1 MRAFI
6 GLGSNDGD
14 RAENLRHAVRG
25 LDSTHGIEVVQVS
38 SIYET
43 EPVGGPAQPDY
54 LNAVAEVA
62 VHLGHRALLDAC
74 MTIEHALGRERSTEE
89 RWGPRVIDLDLLVMG
104 DLVVSDPDLEI
115 PHPRLA
121 ERAFVLVPFSE
132 IAPYVVVP
140 GLGPVHEL
148 EERLLVTHT
157 VRPAG
162 SIAHV
167 GQDSERLPHRS
178 PGVPST

>member
-6 GLGSNDGD
+6 GLGSNLGD
-14 RAENLRHAVRG
+14 RAQHLRTAVRA
-25 LDSTHGIEVVQVS
+25 LEATPGIEVAQVS

-43 EPVGGPAQPDY
+43 EPVGGPEQGDY
-54 LNAVAEVA
+54 LNAVVEISTW
-62 VHLGHRALLDAC
+62 LGHRALFDAC
-74 MTIEHALGRERSTEE
+74 MTIEHALGRDRSTED
-89 RWGPRVIDLDLLVMG
+89 RWGPRAIDLDLLAMG

-132 IAPYVVVP
+132 IAPFVSVP
-140 GLGPVHEL
+140 GLGKVHDL

-162 SIAHV
+162 SLA
-167 GQDSERLPHRS
+167 
-178 PGVPST
+178 

>member
-6 GLGSNDGD
+6 GLGSNLGD
-14 RAENLRHAVRG
+14 REENMRNAVRA
-25 LDSTHGIEVVQVS
+25 LDATPNIEVVQVS

-54 LNAVAEVA
+54 LNAVVEINTI
-62 VHLGHRALLDAC
+62 LGPRAIFEAL
-74 MTIEHALGRERSTEE
+74 MTIEHALGRNRATENE
-89 RWGPRVIDLDLLVMG
+89 HWGPRVIDLDLLTCG
-104 DLVVSDPDLEI
+104 DLVISDPDLEI

-132 IAPYVVVP
+132 IAPYITIP
-140 GLGPVHEL
+140 ELGRVHDL

-157 VRPAG
+157 VKPVA
-162 SIAHV
+162 A
-167 GQDSERLPHRS
+167 RLQ
-178 PGVPST
+178 

>member
-6 GLGSNDGD
+6 GIGSNVGD
-14 RAENLRHAVRG
+14 RAENLRQAIRA
-25 LDSTHGIEVVQVS
+25 LQATPSIELAQVS

-54 LNAVAEVA
+54 MNAVVEIDTQ
-62 VHLGHRALLDAC
+62 LGPRAIFEAC
-74 MTIEHALGRERSTEE
+74 MTIEHALGRDRTTEE
-89 RWGPRVIDLDLLVMG
+89 HWGPRIIDLDLLTCG

-115 PHPRLA
+115 PHPRIA

-132 IAPYVVVP
+132 IAPFIDIP
-140 GLGPVHEL
+140 GLGRVHDL

-157 VRPAG
+157 VKP
-162 SIAHV
+162 V
-167 GQDSERLPHRS
+167 K
-178 PGVPST
+178 VPR